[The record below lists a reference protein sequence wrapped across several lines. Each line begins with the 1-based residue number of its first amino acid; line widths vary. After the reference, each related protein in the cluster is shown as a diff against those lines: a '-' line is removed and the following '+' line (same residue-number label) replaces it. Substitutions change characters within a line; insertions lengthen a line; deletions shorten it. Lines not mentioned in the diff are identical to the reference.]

1 MFIITYISVCILFL
15 VSFLHVYWAF
25 GGKWATNSVIPTK
38 AGEKAFTPGTGMT
51 LFIAL
56 LLSMAAIILL
66 QQTNIVH
73 FAFPNIIVQMGS
85 WVCMV
90 VFFIRVIGEFHY
102 FGIFKRK
109 KDTRFARMDTVLFIP
124 LCAFLSLSFLLAII
138 MLSLIHI

>member
-1 MFIITYISVCILFL
+1 MLIITYISVCILFL

-25 GGKWATNSVIPTK
+25 GGKWATNSVIPTR

-56 LLSMAAIILL
+56 LLSMAAMILL
-66 QQTNIVH
+66 QQANIVH
-73 FAFPNIIVQMGS
+73 SALPNVFVQMGS

-109 KDTRFARMDTVLFIP
+109 KDTQLARMDTVLYVP

-138 MLSLIHI
+138 T

>member
-1 MFIITYISVCILFL
+1 MLIITYISVCILFL

-38 AGEKAFTPGTGMT
+38 SGEKAFIPGAGMT
-51 LFIAL
+51 LLIAL
-56 LLSMAAIILL
+56 LLSMAAMILL
-66 QQTNIVH
+66 QQTNVVH
-73 FAFPNIIVQMGS
+73 FAVPNIVVQLGS
-85 WVCMV
+85 WICMI

-109 KDTRFARMDTVLFIP
+109 KDTHFARMDTALYIP

-138 MLSLIHI
+138 T

>member
-85 WVCMV
+85 WVCMI

-102 FGIFKRK
+102 FGIFKHE
-109 KDTRFARMDTVLFIP
+109 KDTNFARMDTVLFIP

-138 MLSLIHI
+138 T

>member
-1 MFIITYISVCILFL
+1 MLIITYISVCILFL

-38 AGEKAFTPGTGMT
+38 SGEKAFIPGVGMT
-51 LFIAL
+51 MFIAL
-56 LLSMAAIILL
+56 LLSMAAMILL
-66 QQTNIVH
+66 QKTNVFH
-73 FAFPNIIVQMGS
+73 FEVPNIIVQLGS
-85 WVCMV
+85 WICMI

-109 KDTRFARMDTVLFIP
+109 KDTRFAKMDTILYIP

-138 MLSLIHI
+138 T

>member
-1 MFIITYISVCILFL
+1 MHIITYISVCILFL
-15 VSFLHVYWAF
+15 VSILHVYWAF
-25 GGKWATNSVIPTK
+25 GGKWATSSVIPTK
-38 AGEKAFTPGTGMT
+38 AGEKAFTPSVGMT

-73 FAFPNIIVQMGS
+73 FVFPNIIVQLGS
-85 WVCMV
+85 WVCMII
-90 VFFIRVIGEFHY
+90 FFIRVIGEFHY

-109 KDTRFARMDTVLFIP
+109 KNTRFAKMDTVLYIP

-138 MLSLIHI
+138 T

>member
-1 MFIITYISVCILFL
+1 MLIITYISVCILFL

-38 AGEKAFTPGTGMT
+38 SGEKAFIPGVGMT

-56 LLSMAAIILL
+56 LLSMAAMILL
-66 QQTNIVH
+66 QQTNVIH
-73 FAFPNIIVQMGS
+73 FEVPNIIVQLGS
-85 WVCMV
+85 WICMI
-90 VFFIRVIGEFHY
+90 VFFIRVIGDFHY

-109 KDTRFARMDTVLFIP
+109 KDTRFAKMDTVLYIP

-138 MLSLIHI
+138 T

>member
-1 MFIITYISVCILFL
+1 MLIITYISVCILFL

-56 LLSMAAIILL
+56 LLSMAAMILL
-66 QQTNIVH
+66 QQANIVH
-73 FAFPNIIVQMGS
+73 FALPNVFVQMGS
-85 WVCMV
+85 WVCIV
-90 VFFIRVIGEFHY
+90 VFFIRVIGGFHY

-109 KDTRFARMDTVLFIP
+109 KDTQFARMDTVLYVP

-138 MLSLIHI
+138 T

>member
-1 MFIITYISVCILFL
+1 MLIVTYISVCILFS

-38 AGEKAFTPGTGMT
+38 SGEKAFIPGVGMT

-56 LLSMAAIILL
+56 LLSMAAMILL
-66 QQTNIVH
+66 QQTNVVH
-73 FAFPNIIVQMGS
+73 FEVPNTIVQLGT
-85 WVCMV
+85 WICMI

-109 KDTRFARMDTVLFIP
+109 KDTRFAKMDTVLYIP

-138 MLSLIHI
+138 T

>member
-1 MFIITYISVCILFL
+1 MLIITYISVCILFL

-25 GGKWATNSVIPTK
+25 EGKWATNSAIPTK

-56 LLSMAAIILL
+56 LLSMAAMILL
-66 QQTNIVH
+66 QQANIVH
-73 FAFPNIIVQMGS
+73 SALPNVFVQMGS

-109 KDTRFARMDTVLFIP
+109 KDTEFARMDTVLYVP

-138 MLSLIHI
+138 T

>member
-1 MFIITYISVCILFL
+1 MLIITYISVCILFL

-85 WVCMV
+85 WICMI

-109 KDTRFARMDTVLFIP
+109 TDTHFAKMDTVLYIP

-138 MLSLIHI
+138 T

>member
-138 MLSLIHI
+138 M

>member
-1 MFIITYISVCILFL
+1 MLIITYISVCILFL

-66 QQTNIVH
+66 QQTNIIH

-138 MLSLIHI
+138 M

>member
-1 MFIITYISVCILFL
+1 MLIITYMSVCILFL

-38 AGEKAFTPGTGMT
+38 SGEKAFTPGTGMT
-51 LFIAL
+51 LLIAL
-56 LLSMAAIILL
+56 LLSMAAMILL
-66 QQTNIVH
+66 HQTNVVH
-73 FAFPNIIVQMGS
+73 FAVPNIFVQLGS
-85 WVCMV
+85 WICMI

-109 KDTRFARMDTVLFIP
+109 KDTHFARMDTVLYIP

-138 MLSLIHI
+138 K

>member
-1 MFIITYISVCILFL
+1 MLIITYISVCILFL

-38 AGEKAFTPGTGMT
+38 AGEKAFTPSVGMT

-56 LLSMAAIILL
+56 LLSTAAIILL
-66 QQTNIVH
+66 QQTNLVH
-73 FAFPNIIVQMGS
+73 FEVPNIIVQLGS
-85 WVCMV
+85 WVCMI

-109 KDTRFARMDTVLFIP
+109 KDTRFAKMDTVLYIP

-138 MLSLIHI
+138 T

>member
-1 MFIITYISVCILFL
+1 MLIVTYISVCILFL

-56 LLSMAAIILL
+56 LLSMAAMILL
-66 QQTNIVH
+66 QQANIVH
-73 FAFPNIIVQMGS
+73 SALPNVFVQMGS
-85 WVCMV
+85 CVCMV

-109 KDTRFARMDTVLFIP
+109 KDTQFARMDTVLHVPF
-124 LCAFLSLSFLLAII
+124 CAFLSLSFLLAII
-138 MLSLIHI
+138 T

>member
-1 MFIITYISVCILFL
+1 MLIITYISVCILFL

-38 AGEKAFTPGTGMT
+38 AGEKAFTPSVGMT

-66 QQTNIVH
+66 QQTNVVH
-73 FAFPNIIVQMGS
+73 FEVPNIIVQLGS
-85 WVCMV
+85 WICMI

-109 KDTRFARMDTVLFIP
+109 KDTYFAKMDTVLYIP

-138 MLSLIHI
+138 T

>member
-1 MFIITYISVCILFL
+1 MLIITYISVCILFL

-38 AGEKAFTPGTGMT
+38 SGEKAFTPGLGMT

-56 LLSMAAIILL
+56 LLSMAAMILL

-90 VFFIRVIGEFHY
+90 VFFIRVIGEFRY
-102 FGIFKRK
+102 FGIFKRE
-109 KDTRFARMDTVLFIP
+109 KDTHFARMDTVLFIP

-138 MLSLIHI
+138 T

>member
-1 MFIITYISVCILFL
+1 MLIITYISACILFL

-38 AGEKAFTPGTGMT
+38 SVEKAFTPGVGMT

-56 LLSMAAIILL
+56 LLSMAAMILL
-66 QQTNIVH
+66 QQADVVY
-73 FAFPNIIVQMGS
+73 FAVPNIIIQIGS

-90 VFFIRVIGEFHY
+90 VFFIRVIGEFRY
-102 FGIFKRK
+102 FGIFKSE
-109 KDTRFARMDTVLFIP
+109 KDTHFARMDTVLYIP

-138 MLSLIHI
+138 M

>member
-1 MFIITYISVCILFL
+1 MLIITYISVCILFL

-38 AGEKAFTPGTGMT
+38 SGEKAFTPGTGMT

-85 WVCMV
+85 WICMI

-109 KDTRFARMDTVLFIP
+109 KDTSFARMDTVLYIP

-138 MLSLIHI
+138 T

>member
-1 MFIITYISVCILFL
+1 MLIITYISACILFL

-38 AGEKAFTPGTGMT
+38 SGEKAFTPGVGMT

-56 LLSMAAIILL
+56 LLSMAAMILL
-66 QQTNIVH
+66 QQADVVY
-73 FAFPNIIVQMGS
+73 FAVPNIIIQIGS

-90 VFFIRVIGEFHY
+90 VFFIRVIGEFRY
-102 FGIFKRK
+102 FGIFKRE
-109 KDTRFARMDTVLFIP
+109 KDTHFARMDTVLYIP

-138 MLSLIHI
+138 M

>member
-1 MFIITYISVCILFL
+1 MLIIIYTSTCILFL

-56 LLSMAAIILL
+56 LLSMAAMILL
-66 QQTNIVH
+66 QQANIVH
-73 FAFPNIIVQMGS
+73 FALPNVFVQMGS

-109 KDTRFARMDTVLFIP
+109 KDTQFARMDTILYIPFCLF
-124 LCAFLSLSFLLAII
+124 LTLTFLLVII
-138 MLSLIHI
+138 K

>member
-1 MFIITYISVCILFL
+1 MLIITYISVCILFL

-56 LLSMAAIILL
+56 LLSMAAMILL
-66 QQTNIVH
+66 QQANIVH
-73 FAFPNIIVQMGS
+73 SALPIVFVQMGS

-109 KDTRFARMDTVLFIP
+109 KDTQFARMDTVLYVP

-138 MLSLIHI
+138 T

>member
-15 VSFLHVYWAF
+15 VSFLHIYWAF

-38 AGEKAFTPGTGMT
+38 SGEKAFTPGVGMT

-56 LLSMAAIILL
+56 LLSMAAMILL
-66 QQTNIVH
+66 QQTNIIH
-73 FAFPNIIVQMGS
+73 FPVPNVFVQLGS
-85 WVCMV
+85 GICMI

-109 KDTRFARMDTVLFIP
+109 KDTHFAKMDTVLYIP

-138 MLSLIHI
+138 T

>member
-1 MFIITYISVCILFL
+1 MLIITYISVCILFL

-56 LLSMAAIILL
+56 LLSMAAMILL
-66 QQTNIVH
+66 QQANIVH
-73 FAFPNIIVQMGS
+73 SVLPNVFVQMGF
-85 WVCMV
+85 WVCMA

-109 KDTRFARMDTVLFIP
+109 KDTQFARMDTVLYVP

-138 MLSLIHI
+138 T

>member
-1 MFIITYISVCILFL
+1 MPIITYISVCILFL

-56 LLSMAAIILL
+56 LLSMAAMILL
-66 QQTNIVH
+66 QQANIVH
-73 FAFPNIIVQMGS
+73 FALPNVFVQMVS

-109 KDTRFARMDTVLFIP
+109 KDTQFARMDTVLYVP

-138 MLSLIHI
+138 T

>member
-1 MFIITYISVCILFL
+1 MLIITYISVCILFL

-38 AGEKAFTPGTGMT
+38 MGKKAFTPGAGMT
-51 LFIAL
+51 LLIAL
-56 LLSMAAIILL
+56 LLSMAAMILL

-73 FAFPNIIVQMGS
+73 FAFPNIIVRVGS
-85 WVCMV
+85 WVCMI

-109 KDTRFARMDTVLFIP
+109 KDTQFARMDTALYIP

-138 MLSLIHI
+138 T